1 MLLSLSL
8 IIIVGFSLRGV
19 FQKLQL
25 PGLLGMLIAGI
36 LLGPHIFNLIS
47 QDILDISSDL
57 REIALIVILIRAGLA
72 LDLKDLRRVGRPAL
86 LMCFVPA
93 LFEIAAVVVLAPPLL
108 GISYLEAAILG
119 TILGAVSPAVIVPKM
134 LQLMEQGYGR
144 KNSIPQLI
152 LAGASVDD
160 IFNIILFTAFMGVY
174 AGDDFSPAVLLKVPV
189 SIITGLG
196 AGIIIGFLMVEVFKK
211 LHIRDTVKVLIIL
224 GSSFLI
230 VALGDYIDQVVPF
243 SGLLAVMAIGGTV
256 LKRYEILARRISGKF
271 GKIWVAAELI
281 LFVLLGAAVDVRY
294 ALGAGL
300 AVAALILLALVVR
313 AVGVLLSVSKTRL
326 SGRERVFCVIAYTP
340 KATVQAA
347 IGSLPLAAG
356 VAAGNMI
363 LTTAVVSI
371 MICAPLGAIAIEATY
386 KKLLENKPPDL
397 SL

>member
-1 MLLSLSL
+1 
-8 IIIVGFSLRGV
+8 
-19 FQKLQL
+19 
-25 PGLLGMLIAGI
+25 
-36 LLGPHIFNLIS
+36 
-47 QDILDISSDL
+47 
-57 REIALIVILIRAGLA
+57 
-72 LDLKDLRRVGRPAL
+72 
-86 LMCFVPA
+86 
-93 LFEIAAVVVLAPPLL
+93 
-108 GISYLEAAILG
+108 
-119 TILGAVSPAVIVPKM
+119 
-134 LQLMEQGYGR
+134 
-144 KNSIPQLI
+144 
-152 LAGASVDD
+152 
-160 IFNIILFTAFMGVY
+160 
-174 AGDDFSPAVLLKVPV
+174 VLLKVPV

-347 IGSLPLAAG
+347 IGALPLAAG

-386 KKLLENKPPDL
+386 KKLLEN
-397 SL
+397 

>member
-1 MLLSLSL
+1 
-8 IIIVGFSLRGV
+8 
-19 FQKLQL
+19 
-25 PGLLGMLIAGI
+25 MLIAGI

-93 LFEIAAVVVLAPPLL
+93 LFEIAAVVLLAPPLL

-347 IGSLPLAAG
+347 IGALPLAAG

-386 KKLLENKPPDL
+386 KKLLEN
-397 SL
+397 

>member
-8 IIIVGFSLRGV
+8 IIIVGFSLRGI
-19 FQKLQL
+19 FQKLRL

-93 LFEIAAVVVLAPPLL
+93 LFEIAAVVLLAPPLL

-347 IGSLPLAAG
+347 IGALPLAAG

-386 KKLLENKPPDL
+386 KKLLEN
-397 SL
+397 

>member
-8 IIIVGFSLRGV
+8 IIIVGFSLRGI

-326 SGRERVFCVIAYTP
+326 RVQERVFCVIAYTP

-347 IGSLPLAAG
+347 IGALPLAAG

-386 KKLLENKPPDL
+386 KKLLRK
-397 SL
+397 

>member
-281 LFVLLGAAVDVRY
+281 LFVLLGAAVVVRY

-347 IGSLPLAAG
+347 IGALPLAAG

-386 KKLLENKPPDL
+386 KKLLEN
-397 SL
+397 

>member
-347 IGSLPLAAG
+347 IGALPLAAG

>member
-19 FQKLQL
+19 FQKLRL

-326 SGRERVFCVIAYTP
+326 SIQERVFCVIAYTP

-347 IGSLPLAAG
+347 IGALPLAAG

-386 KKLLENKPPDL
+386 KKLLRK
-397 SL
+397 

>member
-347 IGSLPLAAG
+347 IGALPLAAG

-386 KKLLENKPPDL
+386 KKLLEN
-397 SL
+397 

>member
-8 IIIVGFSLRGV
+8 IIIVGFSLRGI
-19 FQKLQL
+19 FQKLRL

-134 LQLMEQGYGR
+134 LQLMEQGYGG

-347 IGSLPLAAG
+347 IGALPLAAG

-386 KKLLENKPPDL
+386 KKLLEN
-397 SL
+397 

>member
-8 IIIVGFSLRGV
+8 IIIVGFSLRGI

-230 VALGDYIDQVVPF
+230 VA
-243 SGLLAVMAIGGTV
+243 
-256 LKRYEILARRISGKF
+256 
-271 GKIWVAAELI
+271 
-281 LFVLLGAAVDVRY
+281 
-294 ALGAGL
+294 
-300 AVAALILLALVVR
+300 
-313 AVGVLLSVSKTRL
+313 
-326 SGRERVFCVIAYTP
+326 
-340 KATVQAA
+340 
-347 IGSLPLAAG
+347 
-356 VAAGNMI
+356 
-363 LTTAVVSI
+363 
-371 MICAPLGAIAIEATY
+371 
-386 KKLLENKPPDL
+386 
-397 SL
+397 